1 MDIELFNYYDI
12 VMRDFRIGALTNEN
26 LERDR
31 KKFFKQ
37 EENAD
42 K

>member
-1 MDIELFNYYDI
+1 MDIELYNYYEV
-12 VMRDFRIGALTNEN
+12 VMRDNRIGVLTNEN